1 MSFPSDAIDNVD
13 LKALTAGGLVNE
25 DVAARIF
32 QLSFLETPFQDII
45 GTDTCNQDYT
55 EWTQDELGAVSTS
68 KYRVSGSDASSYE
81 TATGARVGN
90 ITQINARTIAV
101 SERAQ
106 NSSTIGR
113 GNELAYQTM
122 MAMQRVRQDVEA
134 HVTSHQASVADDN
147 VSTAGKAGGFS
158 AWIATNDGLG
168 VGGVSGG
175 FNTSTKVVDAPTVGV
190 GRALAWAS
198 MVAAQILNVF
208 TSYGNIRYLM
218 TTPTLV
224 NGINNSLVAGTIKAT
239 AAHANIPGDGGRSIP
254 QTAQAYFQV
263 IVSAFGTTL
272 TIVPNRLQQTYT
284 GGGTSSNVAACA
296 DVLLIDPERAAM
308 AYLDGYKV
316 KDLAKNGLSD
326 RRDITVDWT
335 LKVYNEKAHAVVR
348 DILPASA
355 VIA

>member
-1 MSFPSDAIDNVD
+1 MSFPGDAIDNVD
-13 LKALTAGGLVNE
+13 LKAITAGGLVNE

-32 QLSFLETPFQDII
+32 QLSFLETPFQDLI
-45 GTDTCNQDYT
+45 GTDSCNQDYT
-55 EWTQDELGAVSTS
+55 EWVSDELGSPSTS

-122 MAMQRVRQDVEA
+122 LAMQRVRQDVEA

-158 AWIATNDGLG
+158 AFIATNDALG
-168 VGGVSGG
+168 VGGSSGG
-175 FNTSTKVVDAPTVGV
+175 FNTTTKIVDAPTVGV
-190 GRALAWAS
+190 GRALAWVS
-198 MVAAQILNVF
+198 MIGAQVLNVF
-208 TSYGNIRYLM
+208 NAYGNVRYLM

-224 NGINNSLVAGTIKAT
+224 NGINAKLVDGTIKAT
-239 AAHANIPGDGGRSIP
+239 AAHANIPGDGGRAIP

-263 IVSAFGTTL
+263 IITAFGTSL
-272 TIVPNRLQQTYT
+272 TIVPNRLMQTYT
-284 GGGTSSNVAACA
+284 GGGTSSNVTSNV
-296 DVLLIDPERAAM
+296 DVLGIDPERAAM

-335 LKVYNEKAHAVVR
+335 LKVYNEKAHFVIR
-348 DILPASA
+348 DINPASTVLA
-355 VIA
+355 